1 MTARAAIPPGAHR
14 TAARRPA
21 GDLTDVQ
28 PCPTVTAHLAPFTL
42 DSAGGLPVGV
52 VRTPDQPCT
61 VELGQLRSWGAGT
74 GVGIAEIGTAGEID
88 PADTQAIVAL
98 GGDGTI
104 LSALRYAAPLGV
116 PVLGVNFGHVGF
128 LADVDRAGLPVALDA
143 ISDGGAT
150 VEERS
155 AIHLTAPGID
165 TLAAN
170 DIALARRY
178 GAGPARVALTLKG
191 TPLASLV
198 GDGLVFGLAGR
209 IDGAQPQRRRPGALA
224 PAARPRPAHAE
235 RTRPDAGRARA
246 ARRRARHRAQ
256 RLGRARARRRGRRPR
271 GRRDPRGRGGDG
283 ARPGGV
289 GPPPADPP
297 APLLRRSSPSG
308 SRGSDDPDYRGGSAT
323 EPSQ

>member
-1 MTARAAIPPGAHR
+1 M
-14 TAARRPA
+14 
-21 GDLTDVQ
+21 
-28 PCPTVTAHLAPFTL
+28 TAHLAPFTL
-42 DSAGGLPVGV
+42 DTTGGLPVGI

-74 GVGIAEIGTAGEID
+74 GVGIAEIGTAAAID
-88 PADTQAIVAL
+88 PVGTQAIVAL

-104 LSALRYAAPLGV
+104 LSALRYATPLGV

-128 LADVDRAGLPVALDA
+128 LADVDRAGLPAALGA

-170 DIALARRY
+170 DIGLARRY

-198 GDGLVFGLAGR
+198 GDGLVFASPGGSTAHNLNAGGPVLSPLLR
-209 IDGAQPQRRRPGALA
+209 ALVLRTLNARAPMPGALVLHADEPVTVRNASGGPELVVEVDGRVAGEIPAGAEATVRVPEASARLLRTRA
-224 PAARPRPAHAE
+224 PHFFGELAE
-235 RTRPDAGRARA
+235 RLAR
-246 ARRRARHRAQ
+246 
-256 RLGRARARRRGRRPR
+256 L
-271 GRRDPRGRGGDG
+271 
-283 ARPGGV
+283 
-289 GPPPADPP
+289 
-297 APLLRRSSPSG
+297 
-308 SRGSDDPDYRGGSAT
+308 
-323 EPSQ
+323 